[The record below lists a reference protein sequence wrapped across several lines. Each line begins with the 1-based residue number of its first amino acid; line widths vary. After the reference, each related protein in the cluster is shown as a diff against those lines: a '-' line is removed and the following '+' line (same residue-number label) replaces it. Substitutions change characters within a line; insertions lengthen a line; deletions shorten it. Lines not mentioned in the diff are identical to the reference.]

1 MTRKWRLIQWK
12 PAERPHIIYS
22 NCVTT
27 ATANLFNKVPFS
39 FESIQFIRLFVWPS
53 FELKF
58 ARNRS
63 VVVASSA
70 GRHFPVKS
78 IRESSRIS
86 WNPFR
91 CPSFRLHHKVAGH
104 FLDKVLFFHFSNFSK
119 CWLFNRLSSRKQK
132 NVRKIRAA
140 LRRAVPQRLSFQN
153 QLNR

>member
-1 MTRKWRLIQWK
+1 MASHSVETCGTAAYNLLQLRHNCHRKSLQQS
-12 PAERPHIIYS
+12 P
-22 NCVTT
+22 C
-27 ATANLFNKVPFS
+27 FS

-91 CPSFRLHHKVAGH
+91 CPSFRLHHKVAGL